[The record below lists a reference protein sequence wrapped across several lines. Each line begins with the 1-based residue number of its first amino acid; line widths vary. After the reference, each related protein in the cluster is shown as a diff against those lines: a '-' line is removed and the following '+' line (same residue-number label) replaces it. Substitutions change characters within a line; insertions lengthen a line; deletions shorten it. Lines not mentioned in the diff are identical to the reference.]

1 MSLQVTSPTKTKT
14 KLQQNN
20 AASLIN
26 FSSLLI
32 PFIYIYIYIENHCI
46 DYYYTH
52 VATFT
57 APKYQT
63 AYACEGKKLTIECEP
78 GDLINLIR
86 ANYGRFSITICNDH
100 GNVEW
105 SVNCMFPKSLT
116 VLNSR

>member
-1 MSLQVTSPTKTKT
+1 MKKFL
-14 KLQQNN
+14 
-20 AASLIN
+20 
-26 FSSLLI
+26 
-32 PFIYIYIYIENHCI
+32 
-46 DYYYTH
+46 
-52 VATFT
+52 

-100 GNVEW
+100 GNMEW

-116 VLNSR
+116 VLNSRYKDRKARFKRSYRNIFFFSFLTIDVLTSRAAVY